1 MLPIDA
7 PPQLPSAPV
16 EISVTAE
23 RIDVGNGVHM
33 GMLGLNYQRL
43 FTPNWSAGL
52 SAYGAATGDRGGFFA
67 WGANGAYRQSWGPWQ
82 AETGLFVGG
91 GGGSPGWV
99 GGGLMLRPHLEVSRG
114 LGPWRLGV
122 GASRVKFPNGQ
133 VDSSQPYVSLRWTG
147 DRYLGPG
154 SGLTAA
160 QPDAAWKNRA
170 FESELV
176 GVLGAYSPDKPPS
189 RSGLGQQGSLR
200 YGGLAYRR
208 SLDAG
213 AWLGGTPY
221 VGLTTLGAMG
231 GGYDGYAELAGTLGL
246 QWRLAAVPSL
256 AFRAEAG
263 LGAGGA
269 GATVDT
275 GGGALAKVSGALV
288 WQPTPQF
295 SVATMLGRVQSRG
308 PFSAREARVELA
320 WRFWDV
326 LPTGGPVLASP
337 GPQPQ
342 AAEWAPWQVSLGA
355 VRYTDM
361 LRDSGLSLP
370 MSMVALKLERQFGPN
385 WRLVTLANTA
395 ATGQAG
401 GYAAGHIG
409 AGWMSGPLAG
419 SPLQLGAEAS
429 IGAAGGGSVTVSGG
443 LIAQAQLQARYALS
457 PDWALQFEVGRLR
470 SVRGNLS
477 SPLVGLNLV
486 SSFSRLEG
494 R

>member
-23 RIDVGNGVHM
+23 RVHVGNGVHM

-43 FTPNWSAGL
+43 FTPHWSAGL

-82 AETGLFVGG
+82 AETGLFVGA

-99 GGGLMLRPHLEVSRG
+99 GGGLMLRPHVEISRG
-114 LGPWRLGV
+114 FGPWRVGV

-133 VDSSQPYVSLRWTG
+133 VDSTQPTLSVRWTG

-154 SGLTAA
+154 AGGATGLA
-160 QPDAAWKNRA
+160 DAHWKTRA
-170 FESELV
+170 FDSELV
-176 GVLGAYSPDKPPS
+176 GVLGAYQPDQPPS
-189 RSGLGQQGSLR
+189 RSGLGQQGRLQ

-208 SLDAG
+208 SLDTG
-213 AWLGGTPY
+213 TVLGGTPY
-221 VGLTTLGAMG
+221 LGLTTLGAMG
-231 GGYDGYAELAGTLGL
+231 GGYDGYAEFAGTLGV
-246 QWRLAAVPSL
+246 QWRLPAWPTL
-256 AFRAEAG
+256 ALRAEAG

-275 GGGALAKVSGALV
+275 GGGALAKASGAIV

-295 SVATMLGRVQSRG
+295 SVSTVLGRVQSRG
-308 PFSAREARVELA
+308 PFAAKEARVELA

-326 LPTGGPVLASP
+326 LPTGGPVASGF
-337 GPQPQ
+337 GPAPE
-342 AAEWAPWQVSLGA
+342 AVAWAPWSASLGA
-355 VRYTDM
+355 AHYTRM
-361 LRDSGLSLP
+361 LRDDGRSLP
-370 MSMVALKLERQFGPN
+370 MGMVALKLERQFGPN
-385 WRLVTLANTA
+385 WRLVTQANTA

-409 AGWMSGPLAG
+409 AGWMSLPLAG
-419 SPLQLGAEAS
+419 TPLQLGVEAS
-429 IGAAGGGSVTVSGG
+429 VGAAGGGAVTVDGG
-443 LIAQAQLQARYALS
+443 LIAQAQLQARYPIAR
-457 PDWALQFEVGRLR
+457 DWALQLEVGQLR
-470 SVRGNLS
+470 SVRGALS
-477 SPLVGLNLV
+477 SPLVGVNLV
-486 SSFSRLEG
+486 SSFSLLEG